1 MCLVIFKC
9 RNGVGRGG
17 KGFEEERA
25 NFAKMVIALA
35 EGINPHERKKAG
47 QRQKEN
53 DTPESGLHVFP
64 SQIHVQ

>member
-1 MCLVIFKC
+1 M
-9 RNGVGRGG
+9 GWAEGG
-17 KGFEEERA
+17 EGLEEERA
-25 NFAKMVIALA
+25 NFAKMVIAPA

-53 DTPESGLHVFP
+53 NTPESGLHIFP